1 MNKFLIPLI
10 FSFSMPLYAGKANV
24 VDVKVRCPSSC
35 TFNVTVE
42 HADTGWE
49 HYADQWD
56 VLTPDGKN
64 VLATRVL
71 YHPHVNE
78 QPFTRSLGNVK
89 IAKDIDHVI
98 VRAKDSKHGWG
109 GVEQKVEL
117 PPRP

>member
-1 MNKFLIPLI
+1 MNKFHMLLV
-10 FSFSMPLYAGKANV
+10 FSFSMPLYADKADV

-35 TFNVTVE
+35 TFNVTVQ

-56 VLTPDGKN
+56 VLAPDGKL
-64 VLATRVL
+64 LATRVL

-89 IAKDIDHVI
+89 IPKAIDHVI

-109 GVEQKVEL
+109 GIEQKVEL
-117 PPRP
+117 PTRP